1 MNLEQIQKQVA
12 TCSCGNPHHPI
23 SIEQINASEK
33 VWQSL
38 VKFVQ
43 KKEWRHLLVIADV
56 TTQTVGYSPLQ
67 KALLT
72 VGIDV
77 TLVTLSPN
85 KQGDVAADELAVVQV
100 MLELDDSVD
109 ALIALGAGTIHDV
122 TRFCA
127 AKAKIPFLSV
137 PTAPSVDGFTSKGA
151 PLIIRGKKITYQL
164 VSPIAVFIPSDI
176 IRDAPRALVAAGVGD
191 MLGKYTSLLDW
202 RFGAFDGQEPFCPVV
217 ARLTEQALFDC
228 VKALPDIYAEKA
240 EGLDQLMDSLILSGI
255 AMLIFGHSH
264 PASGGE
270 HHLSHYWEMDFLT
283 HERPAVLHGTKV
295 AIATM
300 ELIDT
305 YKTMIQEQSTVPREL
320 EEWANQLPTRQ
331 KMESV
336 FNSLQAP
343 IRPEEI
349 GISPLLLASSKREAY
364 RLRER
369 HTLLKQLS
377 LQTTHFETEERSL

>member
-1 MNLEQIQKQVA
+1 
-12 TCSCGNPHHPI
+12 
-23 SIEQINASEK
+23 
-33 VWQSL
+33 
-38 VKFVQ
+38 
-43 KKEWRHLLVIADV
+43 
-56 TTQTVGYSPLQ
+56 
-67 KALLT
+67 
-72 VGIDV
+72 
-77 TLVTLSPN
+77 
-85 KQGDVAADELAVVQV
+85 
-100 MLELDDSVD
+100 
-109 ALIALGAGTIHDV
+109 
-122 TRFCA
+122 
-127 AKAKIPFLSV
+127 
-137 PTAPSVDGFTSKGA
+137 
-151 PLIIRGKKITYQL
+151 
-164 VSPIAVFIPSDI
+164 
-176 IRDAPRALVAAGVGD
+176 
-191 MLGKYTSLLDW
+191 
-202 RFGAFDGQEPFCPVV
+202 
-217 ARLTEQALFDC
+217 
-228 VKALPDIYAEKA
+228 
-240 EGLDQLMDSLILSGI
+240 
-255 AMLIFGHSH
+255 
-264 PASGGE
+264 
-270 HHLSHYWEMDFLT
+270 MDFLT